1 MNPQKASSLLKFA
14 QVLNFDQ
21 SYQQDSRN
29 DSKIAYTTTLEQCD
43 QKKIAKY
50 L

>member
-14 QVLNFDQ
+14 KVLNFDQ
-21 SYQQDSRN
+21 SYQQESLN
-29 DSKIAYTTTLEQCD
+29 DSKIAYTLEQCD